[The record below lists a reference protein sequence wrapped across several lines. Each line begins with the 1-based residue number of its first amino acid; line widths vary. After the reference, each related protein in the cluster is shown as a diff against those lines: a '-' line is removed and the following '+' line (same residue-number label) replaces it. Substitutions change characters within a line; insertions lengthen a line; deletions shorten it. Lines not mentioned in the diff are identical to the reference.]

1 MNYEQKLLVGR
12 ALKALM
18 QSYDRQQVFQN
29 IYKSGTRSVKCYR
42 NRMDA
47 QTEMNL
53 RLAIIQIMKAFNVKD
68 YQVNLTSGNRW
79 GGPGLIVKF

>member
-1 MNYEQKLLVGR
+1 MNYEQKLLVGK

-18 QSYDRQQVFQN
+18 QIYGREQVFQN

-68 YQVNLTSGNRW
+68 YHVNLTKGNNW